1 LHGTCAIHET
11 NEFLYEYCHK
21 EKVRQFD
28 NIHTVQRTGK
38 TAYED
43 IAMGFFDYQDAL
55 KKSKSDQDMP
65 LKQGNGVYKIKYS

>member
-1 LHGTCAIHET
+1 M
-11 NEFLYEYCHK
+11 
-21 EKVRQFD
+21 RQFD

-43 IAMGFFDYQDAL
+43 IAMGFFDYQNAL